1 MRYDFMRML
10 PSEFEIINIS
20 DIYRDHKDKLTS
32 PHRINLY
39 LILWIQKGSPKHIVD
54 FNSISIN
61 PGSILFVTKDCVNI
75 FDDADYNGKLIMFS
89 DSFFCKNQ
97 PDSYSLQSSILFN
110 DLYGARLVEIIETE
124 KEITRVFEAMEAE
137 YFNPTD
143 DVHQDILR
151 NYLHN
156 FLLLC
161 TREKRRQG
169 THDIE
174 VHLSANK
181 LLLFRELLEK
191 KYKSIKLV
199 NEYAETLN
207 ISAKKLTKSTKSIL
221 GKTPKQL
228 INDRVILEA
237 KRLLVYSNLSIKEI
251 AFDLGFA
258 EPTNF
263 SKYFAKHTENSPIEF
278 RKKFDKQIF

>member
-1 MRYDFMRML
+1 
-10 PSEFEIINIS
+10 
-20 DIYRDHKDKLTS
+20 
-32 PHRINLY
+32 
-39 LILWIQKGSPKHIVD
+39 
-54 FNSISIN
+54 
-61 PGSILFVTKDCVNI
+61 VTKDCVNI